1 MDVEELQRAGYST
14 RYINNE
20 VNLELE
26 CKKTLGIVK
35 YIPPPK
41 PPLPKEE
48 NKVTSVRRKK
58 IQRQL
63 NRIKINVEE
72 RFTAPPKQVNI
83 DCTSVKVTNQL
94 LESLH
99 INKIKLIKCTY
110 DQSHPSLR
118 DISRVYMGGLNDSIS
133 VSGDISKPDKCNRD
147 YCCEV
152 NDGVCFVWGEDG
164 QKSRRYIA
172 SSILKRIN
180 IHGVDLCLLANSIT
194 GGQKGLKM
202 KRVINY
208 FKAGGYGHYGMF
220 VDPCPVGEGL
230 LEIDVDEIENI
241 KDGKILRDCRQDRQT
256 FEITGVG
263 GFPVYASGH
272 MNNADYLSEIEDIDA
287 CQHTFWVPLNS
298 TTLQRN
304 QLKTLLSSEI
314 RINGKKVVSV
324 DKSDET
330 KSRLESFEEGTFKV
344 VIHHL
349 YGDDSDAEW
358 DGFENLILVVKYGP
372 LPGNWD
378 TQVREEEPAVV
389 DNDPYLLLTK
399 QQDLTLSFFDLCFRD
414 TNLRKGSAEHLI
426 AANSK
431 ASTYGLT

>member
-35 YIPPPK
+35 YIPPSK

-63 NRIKINVEE
+63 NRIKINIKES
-72 RFTAPPKQVNI
+72 TAPPKQVGI
-83 DCTSVKVTNQL
+83 DYNYTSVNITNKL
-94 LESLH
+94 LESLDV
-99 INKIKLIKCTY
+99 NNIKLIKCTY
-110 DQSHPSLR
+110 DQRHPSLR

-133 VSGDISKPDKCNRD
+133 VSGDISKPDKLCNRD

-152 NDGVCFVWGEDG
+152 NGGVHFVWGEDG

-172 SSILKRIN
+172 SGILKRIN
-180 IHGVDLCLLANSIT
+180 IHRIELCLLANSIT
-194 GGQKGLKM
+194 GGQKGLRM

-208 FKAGGYGHYGMF
+208 FNARSGMF

-230 LEIDVDEIENI
+230 LEIDVDEIVNI
-241 KDGKILRDCRQDRQT
+241 KDGEILRDCRQDRQT

-272 MNNADYLSEIEDIDA
+272 MNNADYVSEIEDIDA
-287 CQHTFWVPLNS
+287 CQHKFWVSLNS
-298 TTLQRN
+298 TTFQRN
-304 QLKTLLSSEI
+304 QLKTFLSSEI
-314 RINGKKVVSV
+314 RINGKKVVSIN
-324 DKSDET
+324 KSDET
-330 KSRLESFEEGTFKV
+330 ESRLESFEEGTFKV
-344 VIHHL
+344 VIHHMF
-349 YGDDSDAEW
+349 GDDIDAEW
-358 DGFENLILVVKYGP
+358 DGFENLRLVVKYGP
-372 LPGNWD
+372 LPSDWD
-378 TQVREEEPAVV
+378 TQVREEELPVV
-389 DNDPYLLLTK
+389 DNDPYLLLTEH
-399 QQDLTLSFFDLCFRD
+399 QDLTLSFIDLCFID

>member
-63 NRIKINVEE
+63 NRIKITIKES
-72 RFTAPPKQVNI
+72 TAPPKQVGI
-83 DCTSVKVTNQL
+83 DYNYTSVNITNKL
-94 LESLH
+94 LESLDV
-99 INKIKLIKCTY
+99 NNIKLIKCTY
-110 DQSHPSLR
+110 DQRHPSLR

-133 VSGDISKPDKCNRD
+133 VSGDISKPDKLCNRD

-152 NDGVCFVWGEDG
+152 NGGVHFVWGEDG

-172 SSILKRIN
+172 SGILKRIN

-194 GGQKGLKM
+194 GGQKGLRM

-208 FKAGGYGHYGMF
+208 FNARSGMF

-241 KDGKILRDCRQDRQT
+241 KDGQISRDCRQDRQT

-263 GFPVYASGH
+263 GFPIYASGH
-272 MNNADYLSEIEDIDA
+272 MNNAEYVSEIEDIDA
-287 CQHTFWVPLNS
+287 CQHKFWVALNS
-298 TTLQRN
+298 TTFQRN
-304 QLKTLLSSEI
+304 QLKTFLSSEI
-314 RINGKKVVSV
+314 RINGKKVVSI

-344 VIHHL
+344 VIHHM
-349 YGDDSDAEW
+349 YGDDIDAEW
-358 DGFENLILVVKYGP
+358 DGFENLSLVVKYGP
-372 LPGNWD
+372 LPSDWD
-378 TQVREEEPAVV
+378 TQVREEELPVV
-389 DNDPYLLLTK
+389 DNDPYLLLTE
-399 QQDLTLSFFDLCFRD
+399 QQDLTLSFVDLCFRD

>member
-58 IQRQL
+58 IKRQL
-63 NRIKINVEE
+63 NRIKITIKES
-72 RFTAPPKQVNI
+72 TAPPKQVGI
-83 DCTSVKVTNQL
+83 DYNYTSVNITNKL
-94 LESLH
+94 LESLDV
-99 INKIKLIKCTY
+99 NVNNIKLIKCTY

-172 SSILKRIN
+172 SGILKRIN

-194 GGQKGLKM
+194 GGQKGLRM

-208 FKAGGYGHYGMF
+208 FNARSGMF

-263 GFPVYASGH
+263 GFPIYASGH
-272 MNNADYLSEIEDIDA
+272 MNNADYVSEIEDIDQ
-287 CQHTFWVPLNS
+287 CDHKFWVPLNS

-314 RINGKKVVSV
+314 RINGKKVVSIN
-324 DKSDET
+324 KSDET
-330 KSRLESFEEGTFKV
+330 KSHIESFEEGTFKV
-344 VIHHL
+344 VIHHM
-349 YGDDSDAEW
+349 YGDDIDSEW
-358 DGFENLILVVKYGP
+358 VGFENLSLVVKYGP

-389 DNDPYLLLTK
+389 DDNPYLLLTE
-399 QQDLTLSFFDLCFRD
+399 QQDLTLSFFDLSFRD
-414 TNLRKGSAEHLI
+414 VNLRKGSAEHLI
-426 AANSK
+426 AVNSK
-431 ASTYGLT
+431 AATYGLT

>member
-58 IQRQL
+58 MQRQL
-63 NRIKINVEE
+63 NRIKINIKES
-72 RFTAPPKQVNI
+72 TAPPKQVGI
-83 DCTSVKVTNQL
+83 DYNYTSVNITNKL
-94 LESLH
+94 LESLDV
-99 INKIKLIKCTY
+99 NVNNIKLIKCTY
-110 DQSHPSLR
+110 DQRHPSLR

-172 SSILKRIN
+172 SGILKRIN
-180 IHGVDLCLLANSIT
+180 IHGIDLRLLANSIT

-208 FKAGGYGHYGMF
+208 FNARSGMF

-230 LEIDVDEIENI
+230 LEIDVDEIAYIE
-241 KDGKILRDCRQDRQT
+241 DGQISRDHREDRQT

-272 MNNADYLSEIEDIDA
+272 MNNADYVSEIEDIDA

-298 TTLQRN
+298 TTFQRN
-304 QLKTLLSSEI
+304 QLKTFLSSEI

-344 VIHHL
+344 VIHDL
-349 YGDDSDAEW
+349 CGDDIDAEW
-358 DGFENLILVVKYGP
+358 DGFENLSLVVKYGP

-389 DNDPYLLLTK
+389 DDNPYLLLTE